1 MKMILDYL
9 MLIQRFFV
17 ENWKAVFE
25 ITILTLFVYYVLL
38 FIKGTRAV
46 QVLKGLF
53 LLIITFFISQKLN
66 LIVLNYLITIFAPI
80 AIISLIIIFQSELR
94 RGLARLGRSPF
105 FISLSTD
112 TKIPDII
119 TDAVMSLSERKIG
132 GIVVIEREIGLRNY
146 ISTGVIID
154 SLISEELIY
163 SIFLPTSPLHDG
175 AIIVEGDRIAATSCL
190 LPLSQ
195 YHQISKSLGTRHRA
209 AVGLGEETDALVI
222 VISEET
228 GTVSLA
234 ENGNLI
240 RDLGAVEIKEALEDI
255 YTQNQKTK

>member
-1 MKMILDYL
+1 M
-9 MLIQRFFV
+9 
-17 ENWKAVFE
+17 
-25 ITILTLFVYYVLL
+25 
-38 FIKGTRAV
+38 
-46 QVLKGLF
+46 
-53 LLIITFFISQKLN
+53 
-66 LIVLNYLITIFAPI
+66 
-80 AIISLIIIFQSELR
+80 
-94 RGLARLGRSPF
+94 GRSPF

-112 TKIPDII
+112 IKIPDII

-255 YTQNQKTK
+255 YTQNQQTK